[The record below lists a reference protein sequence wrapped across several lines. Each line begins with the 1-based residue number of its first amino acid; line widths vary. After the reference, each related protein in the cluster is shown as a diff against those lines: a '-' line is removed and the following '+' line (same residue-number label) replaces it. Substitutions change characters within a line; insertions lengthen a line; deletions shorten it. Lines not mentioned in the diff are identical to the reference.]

1 LQLTLEQRLHR
12 FLAREEH
19 DESRNEREMR
29 AQPVDVR
36 VQEGSCIPAA
46 TYLGTVSGR
55 YRFRVSEN
63 GSKFRAGDAVSISDG
78 RNLDRAAP
86 MSYVHYDVVRAE
98 LVLERDAF
106 SRSRGEFTAE
116 DLVIGAEYVL
126 DRRSLGLRGRFS
138 EVVNAAFLNP
148 LIAEVLAGNHVV
160 RSHDSRH
167 QKAIAGLSAAKLN
180 PGQITAGAAA
190 IATESLA
197 LVQGPPGTGKTKLL
211 AEVVAFLCRNR
222 CRVAV
227 TAFTNLAL
235 ANALLAIR
243 SVAPDLPLF
252 KVASSRNDS
261 DAMLRAAGVQFVE
274 PRRMN
279 IPNEDVVVAGTSHQL
294 AKLEHNFHY
303 TVFDEAGQMTI
314 PHALAGMLRSKRWL
328 FFGDH
333 MQLPPVVTA
342 EHRDREACGSIFEYL
357 HHRYGSHLLDTSYRM
372 NDGVCRLVSDTFYG
386 GRLQPSVCAAE
397 RRMPFRNGGKLDE
410 VLDPQHPVVWLR
422 IDHMQPSNRSIEEA
436 NAVADVVD
444 DLVRHHGVAPTQ
456 IAVIAPFRAQGRAV
470 RSALQQ
476 KSVPGIEQIAV
487 DTVDRIQGQE
497 REVVVISLATG
508 DPDQARSRNG
518 AFHLS
523 ENRLNV
529 AVSRAR
535 SKVVLVASRHA
546 FAAMPADP
554 AGLRA
559 ASRSR
564 ELRDR
569 LVAFDLTAVYRA
581 APKMA

>member
-1 LQLTLEQRLHR
+1 MELTLEQRLLR

-19 DESRNEREMR
+19 DESRTERETR

-36 VQEGSCIPAA
+36 VQEGSCIPSA
-46 TYLGTVSGR
+46 TYLGSTGGR
-55 YRFRVSEN
+55 YRFRVPEN
-63 GSKFRAGDAVSISDG
+63 GSKFRTGDAVSISDG
-78 RNLDRAAP
+78 RDLNHSAP
-86 MSYVHYDVVRAE
+86 MQYLQYDVVRGE
-98 LVLERDAF
+98 LLLERDPF
-106 SRSRGEFTAE
+106 LRMRGEFTAD
-116 DLVIGAEYVL
+116 DLVIGADYVL
-126 DRRSLGLRGRFS
+126 DRRSLGLRGRLA
-138 EVVNAAFLNP
+138 EVVHAGFADARIAA
-148 LIAEVLAGNHVV
+148 VLAGGFEVKSNP
-160 RSHDSRH
+160 SRH
-167 QKAIAGLSAAKLN
+167 QKALAMLAEAKLN
-180 PGQITAGAAA
+180 PAQIAAGAAA

-197 LVQGPPGTGKTKLL
+197 LVQGPPGTGKTHLL
-211 AEVVAFLCRNR
+211 AEVIALLCRNQ
-222 CRVAV
+222 CRIAL

-243 SVAPDLPLF
+243 RAAPDLPLF
-252 KVASSRNDS
+252 KVVSSRSDS
-261 DAMLRAAGVQFVE
+261 DAMLRAAGVQLVD
-274 PRRMN
+274 PKRVRL
-279 IPNEDVVVAGTSHQL
+279 PDRSVVVAGTSYQM
-294 AKLEHNFHY
+294 AKLDHHFHY

-314 PHALAGMLRSKRWL
+314 PHALAGMLRSRHWL

-342 EHRDREACGSIFEYL
+342 EHRDREASGSIFEYL
-357 HHRYGSHLLDTSYRM
+357 HDRYGSHLLDTSYRM

-386 GRLQPSVCAAE
+386 GRLQPSACAAP
-397 RRMPFRNGGKLDE
+397 RRMPFRKGGKLDE
-410 VLDPQHPVVWLR
+410 VLDPEHPVVWLR
-422 IDHMQPSNRSIEEA
+422 VDHMQPSNRSTEEA
-436 NAVADVVD
+436 TAVADVVD
-444 DLVRHHGVAPTQ
+444 DLVRRHGVAPTQ

-470 RSALQQ
+470 RSALQH
-476 KSVPGIEQIAV
+476 KNVPGMDQIAV

-535 SKVVLVASRHA
+535 SKVVLVASSHA
-546 FAAMPADP
+546 FAALPADP

-581 APKMA
+581 APLLA